1 MAMTTKKMDSAL
13 AKLSNHEIIQKGDR
27 AVQSRHELSI
37 EILDCLVEIEGRS
50 IFLKEGY
57 SSLFD
62 YCTRRWHYS
71 PPKAG
76 RFIAAARCMKN
87 FPDVRDLLARRKI
100 TLCGVSRIA
109 GILTSKNSDKI
120 LQEVSGKRFVEIEKI
135 VASLKI
141 APKTRESI
149 RPIGL
154 QEPAVGRDRSAD
166 HEDLFQPNR
175 TLENY
180 QIDSNLVDD
189 QTDQLGGNSPIDSP
203 NKKLE
208 HRYEIR
214 FSASEE
220 FCRDLERAKRV
231 CSRSWNLEAIIGR
244 AIKDLL
250 EKRDPERKEVRRK
263 KRKVRKQSK
272 SESQAQ
278 RLGKGNS
285 PVKPAAVSGSRT
297 ADEIES
303 TGEGAEGLPVRSRH
317 IPAQLRDAVFN
328 RDKGRCTYTSSLG
341 IRCDSTAHLQIDHI
355 TPYCR
360 GGEHSLENLRILCG
374 KHNRLAARE
383 MLLTKR

>member
-1 MAMTTKKMDSAL
+1 MTTKEMETVL
-13 AKLSNHEIIQKGDR
+13 AKLSNHEIIRRGDR
-27 AVQSRHELSI
+27 AVRCRHELAI

-76 RFIAAARCMKN
+76 RFIAAARCIKN
-87 FPDVRDLLARRKI
+87 FSAVRNLLSQRRI

-109 GILTSKNSDKI
+109 GILTDENADRI
-120 LQEVSGKRFVEIEKI
+120 VREVSGKKYVEIEKI
-135 VASLKI
+135 VASFKI

-154 QEPAVGRDRSAD
+154 QDPAGGRDRSAD
-166 HEDLFQPNR
+166 HEDLFRPNP
-175 TLENY
+175 TPEHY
-180 QIDSNLVDD
+180 QIESDITDD
-189 QTDQLGGNSPIDSP
+189 RAAQSGGNSPVEHLIQRP
-203 NKKLE
+203 G

-220 FCRDLERAKRV
+220 FRRDLGRAKTV
-231 CSRSWNLEAIIGR
+231 CSRSWNLEAILGR

-250 EKRDPERKEVRRK
+250 EKRDPERKEARRK
-263 KRKVRKQSK
+263 KREARKQEK
-272 SESQAQ
+272 S
-278 RLGKGNS
+278 RGRS
-285 PVKPAAVSGSRT
+285 PVNPATVSEPT
-297 ADEIES
+297 AKDEKKTPGRGTQTS
-303 TGEGAEGLPVRSRH
+303 PGRSRH
-317 IPAQLRDAVFN
+317 IPDQLRDAVFT
-328 RDKGRCTYTSSLG
+328 RDEGRCTYTSSLG
-341 IRCDSTAHLQIDHI
+341 IRCDATAHLQIDHI

-360 GGEHSLENLRILCG
+360 GGEHSVDNLRILCG

-383 MLLTKR
+383 MSLTNR

>member
-1 MAMTTKKMDSAL
+1 MTTKKMNSVL
-13 AKLSNHEIIQKGDR
+13 AKLSNHEIIRKGDR
-27 AVQSRHELSI
+27 AVHSRHELSI
-37 EILDCLVEIEGRS
+37 EILDCLVEIERRL

-87 FPDVRDLLARRKI
+87 FPAVRNLLSRRRI

-109 GILTSKNSDKI
+109 GILTDENADRI
-120 LQEVSGKRFVEIEKI
+120 IREVSGKRFVEIEKI

-154 QEPAVGRDRSAD
+154 QEPAGDRDQSAD

-175 TLENY
+175 ISENS
-180 QIDSNLVDD
+180 QIDSGIANDPGDLS
-189 QTDQLGGNSPIDSP
+189 GGNSQIDSP
-203 NKKLE
+203 KEKPE

-214 FSASEE
+214 FSMSEE
-220 FCRDLERAKRV
+220 FCRDLERAKTV
-231 CSRSWNLEAIIGR
+231 CSRSWNLEAILGR

-250 EKRDPERKEVRRK
+250 EKRDPERKEARRK
-263 KRKVRKQSK
+263 KRGARKQCRLPRQAK
-272 SESQAQ
+272 SD
-278 RLGKGNS
+278 S
-285 PVKPAAVSGSRT
+285 PVKPATVKGPDA
-297 ADEIES
+297 APEKEYP
-303 TGEGAEGLPVRSRH
+303 GEWAAATPSRSRH
-317 IPAQLRDAVFN
+317 IPARLRDAVFN
-328 RDKGRCTYTSSLG
+328 RDNGQCTYTSSLG

-355 TPYCR
+355 TPFSR
-360 GGEHSLENLRILCG
+360 GGRHTFDNLRILCG
-374 KHNRLAARE
+374 KHNRMAASE
-383 MLLTKR
+383 MSPGIR

>member
-1 MAMTTKKMDSAL
+1 MMTKKMDSVL
-13 AKLSNHEIIQKGDR
+13 AKLSNHEIIRKGDR
-27 AVQSRHELSI
+27 AVHSRHELSI

-57 SSLFD
+57 SPLFD

-87 FPDVRDLLARRKI
+87 FPAVRNLLSRRRI
-100 TLCGVSRIA
+100 TLCGVSGIA
-109 GILTSKNSDKI
+109 GILTHENSNRI
-120 LQEVSGKRFVEIEKI
+120 LQVVSGKKFVEIEKI

-154 QEPAVGRDRSAD
+154 QSPAGDRDRSAD
-166 HEDLFQPNR
+166 REVLFQPDR
-175 TLENY
+175 TPGND
-180 QIDSNLVDD
+180 QIDSESSDD
-189 QTDQLGGNSPIDSP
+189 RADQSGGHSQFDSSQEKP
-203 NKKLE
+203 E

-231 CSRSWNLEAIIGR
+231 CSRSWNLEAILGR

-250 EKRDPERKEVRRK
+250 EKRDPERKEARRK
-263 KRKVRKQSK
+263 KREARKQSK

-285 PVKPAAVSGSRT
+285 PVKSAAVSGSKS
-297 ADEIES
+297 ADEKES
-303 TGEGAEGLPVRSRH
+303 PGKVAEALPVRSRH
-317 IPAQLRDAVFN
+317 IPAPLRDAVFN

-341 IRCDSTAHLQIDHI
+341 VQCDSTAHLQIDHV
-355 TPYCR
+355 TPFCR
-360 GGEHSLENLRILCG
+360 GGGHSLDDLRLLCG

-383 MLLTKR
+383 MSLTKR

>member
-1 MAMTTKKMDSAL
+1 MTTTKKMESVL
-13 AKLSNHEIIQKGDR
+13 VKLSNHEIIQKGDR
-27 AVQSRHELSI
+27 AVRSRHELAI

-50 IFLKEGY
+50 IFLEEGH

-62 YCTRRWHYS
+62 FCVRRWHYS

-76 RFIAAARCMKN
+76 RFIAAARCTKS
-87 FPDVRDLLARRKI
+87 FPAVRNLLSRRKI

-109 GILTSKNSDKI
+109 GILTKENSDRI
-120 LQEVSGKRFVEIEKI
+120 LQEVSGKKFVEIEKI

-166 HEDLFQPNR
+166 HEDLFRPNR

-180 QIDSNLVDD
+180 QIDSNLTDD
-189 QTDQLGGNSPIDSP
+189 QADQSGGDSPIERP
-203 NKKLE
+203 MEKPE

-231 CSRSWNLEAIIGR
+231 CSRSWNLEAIMGR

-250 EKRDPERKEVRRK
+250 EKRDPERKEARRRK
-263 KRKVRKQSK
+263 REAGKKSKLRSQSP
-272 SESQAQ
+272 S
-278 RLGKGNS
+278 
-285 PVKPAAVSGSRT
+285 KPATMSGVKAATDMKSSGKRVQ
-297 ADEIES
+297 APP
-303 TGEGAEGLPVRSRH
+303 ARSRH
-317 IPAQLRDAVFN
+317 IPAQLRDAVFT

-341 IRCDSTAHLQIDHI
+341 MQCDSIAHLQIDHI
-355 TPYCR
+355 TPFCL
-360 GGEHSLENLRILCG
+360 GGEHSLKNLRLLCG

-383 MLLTKR
+383 MSLTKR